1 MAGIKS
7 AECGIGKEDR
17 ENNELIPTFY
27 NKESSELV
35 PTECDQQNNDLVPTE
50 CDQQNNDLVPIE
62 EEKEKSIRPGKNI
75 TVKTKRLISLFDF
88 VSSHLVTSLM
98 HEKPG

>member
-35 PTECDQQNNDLVPTE
+35 PTECDQQNNDLVP
-50 CDQQNNDLVPIE
+50 IE
-62 EEKEKSIRPGKNI
+62 EEKKKSLRPGKNI

>member
-35 PTECDQQNNDLVPTE
+35 PTECDQQNNDLVP
-50 CDQQNNDLVPIE
+50 IE
-62 EEKEKSIRPGKNI
+62 EEKEKSLRPGKNI

>member
-27 NKESSELV
+27 NKESSE
-35 PTECDQQNNDLVPTE
+35 LVPTE